1 MPFARSFCARSSAFA
16 ASPTDTTS
24 GRCRSIWPTS
34 SSKFEP
40 AASATTPNRPGS
52 DSTTARHCRPIHPVE
67 PKMFNF
73 VKDGVTNASSFAL
86 EPAFLGLGIRAH
98 VFGPVFCNGVPKL
111 RPRRVDQGPII
122 PDTRNGQNQRVDT
135 IEDPAVSR
143 QHPSRILHAGAALVS
158 RFEQVAD
165 LACDISRSC
174 HGQQMY
180 WRRA

>member
-1 MPFARSFCARSSAFA
+1 MAGSGDTPFALSFCARSSAFA
-16 ASPTDTTS
+16 ASPTETTS
-24 GRCRSIWPTS
+24 GRCRSICPTS

-52 DSTTARHCRPIHPVE
+52 DSTTARHCRPIDPVE
-67 PKMFNF
+67 PKMANF
-73 VKDGVTNASSFAL
+73 VKDCVTNSSSYV
-86 EPAFLGLGIRAH
+86 LGPYVVGPMYSRPC
-98 VFGPVFCNGVPKL
+98 FGPVFCNGVPEL

-122 PDTRNGQNQRVDT
+122 PDNRNGQNQRVDT

-165 LACDISRSC
+165 LARDISPSC
-174 HGQQMY
+174 I
-180 WRRA
+180 